1 MSTLQVKLKN
11 KNYNIY
17 IEKDILNSMGKYI
30 KRIYTGQKIAV
41 VTDGNVDKLYS
52 NVLINSLTAEGFVV
66 SKVVIEPG
74 ERSKN
79 INTLTDIY
87 KKFCDSKIRRS
98 DLIIALGGGVVGD
111 ITGFASSTYL
121 RGVKYVQI
129 PTTLLAQI
137 DSSVGGKVAVDLPWG
152 KNLIGNFYHPEA
164 VFIDPNVLT
173 SLSDKF
179 FNDGMG
185 EVIKYGFIKSS
196 NFIDELIKYKNK
208 NELLENIEDI
218 IYRCCSIKK
227 ELVQK
232 DEFDTGDRM
241 LLNFGHTV
249 GHAIEKVFNYNKYT
263 HGECVA
269 FGMAHITRKS
279 EEFGYTMEGTSE
291 VMKKILKQY
300 GLSYDVP
307 KFDKKE
313 VFDAITLDKKTTLDD
328 INVILLKKIGEAHIV
343 KLKLE
348 EFKNYLD
355 F

>member
-1 MSTLQVKLKN
+1 MNILQVKLKS

-17 IEKDILNSMGKYI
+17 IEKNIMNSAGKYI
-30 KRIYTGQKIAV
+30 KDIYKGKKIAV
-41 VTDGNVDKLYS
+41 VTDSNVDKLYS
-52 NVLINSLTAEGFVV
+52 NILLNSLSKEGFTVN
-66 SKVVIEPG
+66 KVVIEPG
-74 ERSKN
+74 EKSKN
-79 INTLTDIY
+79 MNTLVDIY
-87 KKFCDSKIRRS
+87 KNFCSFKIRRS

-121 RGVKYVQI
+121 RGVKYIQI

-196 NFIDELIKYKNK
+196 EFIDELIKYRDK
-208 NELLENIEDI
+208 NELLENIEKI
-218 IYRCCSIKK
+218 IYKCCNIKK
-227 ELVQK
+227 DLVQK

-241 LLNFGHTV
+241 LLNFGHTI

-269 FGMAHITRKS
+269 FGMAYITRKS
-279 EEFGYTMEGTSE
+279 EEFGYTSKGTYK
-291 VMKKILKQY
+291 VMKEILNKY
-300 GLSYDVP
+300 NLSYDVP
-307 KFDKKE
+307 KLDKN
-313 VFDAITLDKKTTLDD
+313 VLLDAVALDKKTAFDD

-348 EFKNYLD
+348 EFKKYLD

>member
-17 IEKDILNSMGKYI
+17 IEKDIFNSMGKYI